1 MDFVGKR
8 KICYVLS
15 LIVIIAG
22 IVSMFIQGLNLGID
36 FAGGT
41 VIQAS
46 FNEEVEISDVREAIN
61 GLNIGTN
68 RIQELDDGSFQ
79 IKTLYMDQDAQDE
92 FVGQLD
98 EALGGCT
105 LLRSEAVG
113 ASVGS
118 ELLKSGLIALFVA
131 IVLMIGYI
139 TWRFEWRFALAGI
152 VALFH
157 DVLVT
162 LAVFSIFQLEVESYF
177 VAAILTIFGYS
188 INNTIVIFD
197 RIREN
202 VVRVKKDALAGVVNQ
217 SIKQSLTRT
226 INTSVT
232 TLILLFALVLFGGQ
246 TTRIFVLAMIIGIV
260 AGTYSSIFVAP
271 SLWHDLRMK
280 SKKKVVEIR

>member
-1 MDFVGKR
+1 MNFVGKR
-8 KICYVLS
+8 KICYIISS
-15 LIVIIAG
+15 LVIIAG
-22 IVSMFIQGLNLGID
+22 IISMFIQGLNLSID

-61 GLNIGTN
+61 DLNIGTN

-92 FVGQLD
+92 FVSQLD
-98 EALGGCT
+98 QALGGCT
-105 LLRSEAVG
+105 LLRSETVG

>member
-1 MDFVGKR
+1 MNFVGKR

-79 IKTLYMDQDAQDE
+79 IKTVYMDQDAQDE

>member
-1 MDFVGKR
+1 MNFVGKR
-8 KICYVLS
+8 KICYIISS
-15 LIVIIAG
+15 LVIIAG
-22 IVSMFIQGLNLGID
+22 IISMFIQGLNLSID

-61 GLNIGTN
+61 DLNIGTN

-92 FVGQLD
+92 FVSQLD
-98 EALGGCT
+98 QVLGGCT
-105 LLRSEAVG
+105 LLRSETVG

>member
-22 IVSMFIQGLNLGID
+22 IVSMFIQVLNLGID

-79 IKTLYMDQDAQDE
+79 IKTSYMDQDAQDE

>member
-79 IKTLYMDQDAQDE
+79 IKTVYMDQDAQDE

>member
-22 IVSMFIQGLNLGID
+22 IISMFVQGLNLGID

-41 VIQAS
+41 VIQDS
-46 FNEEVEISDVREAIN
+46 FNEEIEISDVREAIN

-118 ELLKSGLIALFVA
+118 ELLKSGLVALFVA

-139 TWRFEWRFALAGI
+139 TWRFEWRFALTGI

-232 TLILLFALVLFGGQ
+232 TLIFLFALVLFGGQ

>member
-118 ELLKSGLIALFVA
+118 ELLKSGLVALFVA

-139 TWRFEWRFALAGI
+139 TWRFEWRFALTGI

-232 TLILLFALVLFGGQ
+232 TLIFLFALVLFGGQ

>member
-1 MDFVGKR
+1 MNFVGKR
-8 KICYVLS
+8 KICYVISS
-15 LIVIIAG
+15 LIIIAG
-22 IVSMFIQGLNLGID
+22 IISMFIQGLNLGID

-46 FNEEVEISDVREAIN
+46 FNEDVEITDVREAIN
-61 GLNIGTN
+61 ELNIGTN

-79 IKTLYMDQDAQDE
+79 IKTLYMDQDAQDQ
-92 FVGQLD
+92 FVSQLD
-98 EALGGCT
+98 EALGGCN

-139 TWRFEWRFALAGI
+139 TWRFEWRFALTGI

-162 LAVFSIFQLEVESYF
+162 LSIFSIFQFEVESYF

-202 VVRVKKDALAGVVNQ
+202 IVKVKKDALAGVVNE

>member
-1 MDFVGKR
+1 MNFVGKR
-8 KICYVLS
+8 KICYVIS
-15 LIVIIAG
+15 LVVIIAG
-22 IVSMFIQGLNLGID
+22 IISMFVQGLNLGID

-61 GLNIGTN
+61 DLNIGTN

-92 FVGQLD
+92 FVSQLD
-98 EALGGCT
+98 QALGGCT
-105 LLRSEAVG
+105 LLRSETVG

>member
-79 IKTLYMDQDAQDE
+79 IKTSYMDQDAQDE

>member
-79 IKTLYMDQDAQDE
+79 IKTVYMDQDAQDE

-260 AGTYSSIFVAP
+260 AGTYSSIIVAP
-271 SLWHDLRMK
+271 SL
-280 SKKKVVEIR
+280 

>member
-1 MDFVGKR
+1 MNFVGKR
-8 KICYVLS
+8 KICYVIS
-15 LIVIIAG
+15 LVVIIAG
-22 IVSMFIQGLNLGID
+22 IISMFVQGLNLGID

-61 GLNIGTN
+61 DLNIGTN

-92 FVGQLD
+92 FVSQLD
-98 EALGGCT
+98 QALGGCT

-139 TWRFEWRFALAGI
+139 TWRFEWRFALTGI

-202 VVRVKKDALAGVVNQ
+202 IVRVKKDALAGVVNQ

-246 TTRIFVLAMIIGIV
+246 TTRVFVLAMIIGIV

-271 SLWHDLRMK
+271 ALWYDLRMK

>member
-41 VIQAS
+41 VIQDS
-46 FNEEVEISDVREAIN
+46 FNEEIEISDVREAIN

-118 ELLKSGLIALFVA
+118 ELLKSGLVALFVA

-139 TWRFEWRFALAGI
+139 TWRFEWRFALTGI

>member
-1 MDFVGKR
+1 
-8 KICYVLS
+8 
-15 LIVIIAG
+15 
-22 IVSMFIQGLNLGID
+22 
-36 FAGGT
+36 
-41 VIQAS
+41 
-46 FNEEVEISDVREAIN
+46 
-61 GLNIGTN
+61 
-68 RIQELDDGSFQ
+68 
-79 IKTLYMDQDAQDE
+79 
-92 FVGQLD
+92 
-98 EALGGCT
+98 
-105 LLRSEAVG
+105 
-113 ASVGS
+113 
-118 ELLKSGLIALFVA
+118 
-131 IVLMIGYI
+131 MIGYI
-139 TWRFEWRFALAGI
+139 TWRFEWRFALTGI

>member
-139 TWRFEWRFALAGI
+139 TWRFEWRFALTGI

-232 TLILLFALVLFGGQ
+232 TLIFLFALVLFGGQ